1 MIFSARVIGRA
12 GEPRVGQ
19 DLRPEFLN
27 HGRDQVS
34 VGDVAVDGLLSGV
47 VAGVAAAL
55 YLVIIGLFS
64 GETIHSTL
72 GRFDP
77 QVAGNA
83 ILGIFVHLGMSAVY
97 GGLFAVLYRPIRR
110 RMPTSPVLN
119 LVIGLIYGIILMLVA
134 ELVFNINAGAFCI
147 FLNVSRN
154 TLTVI
159 PISFLSCPMIPCNQC
174 PTTKYAQSSVT
185 NDNLS

>member
-1 MIFSARVIGRA
+1 MINERKT
-12 GEPRVGQ
+12 
-19 DLRPEFLN
+19 
-27 HGRDQVS
+27 

-64 GETIHSTL
+64 GETVHSTL

-77 QVAGNA
+77 QQAGNA

-134 ELVFNINAGAFCI
+134 ELVFNSGIESALDELSKIQFALFHII
-147 FLNVSRN
+147 FGLV
-154 TLTVI
+154 LVV
-159 PISFLSCPMIPCNQC
+159 MIEKFNRP
-174 PTTKYAQSSVT
+174 VVR
-185 NDNLS
+185 

>member
-1 MIFSARVIGRA
+1 MINERKT
-12 GEPRVGQ
+12 
-19 DLRPEFLN
+19 
-27 HGRDQVS
+27 

-64 GETIHSTL
+64 GETFHSTL

-77 QVAGNA
+77 QQTGNA

-119 LVIGLIYGIILMLVA
+119 LIIGLIYGIILVLVA
-134 ELVFNINAGAFCI
+134 ELVFNSGIESALDDISKIQFALFHII
-147 FLNVSRN
+147 FGLVLVVMIEKFNR
-154 TLTVI
+154 
-159 PISFLSCPMIPCNQC
+159 PI
-174 PTTKYAQSSVT
+174 VR
-185 NDNLS
+185 

>member
-1 MIFSARVIGRA
+1 MINERKT
-12 GEPRVGQ
+12 
-19 DLRPEFLN
+19 
-27 HGRDQVS
+27 

-64 GETIHSTL
+64 GETFHSTL

-77 QVAGNA
+77 QQTGNA

-119 LVIGLIYGIILMLVA
+119 LIIGLIYGIILMLVA
-134 ELVFNINAGAFCI
+134 ELVFNSGIESVLDDISIIQFALFHII
-147 FLNVSRN
+147 FGLVLVVMIEKFNR
-154 TLTVI
+154 
-159 PISFLSCPMIPCNQC
+159 PI
-174 PTTKYAQSSVT
+174 VR
-185 NDNLS
+185 

>member
-1 MIFSARVIGRA
+1 MINERKT
-12 GEPRVGQ
+12 
-19 DLRPEFLN
+19 
-27 HGRDQVS
+27 

-64 GETIHSTL
+64 GETFHSIL

-77 QVAGNA
+77 QQTGNA

-97 GGLFAVLYRPIRR
+97 GGLFAVLYRPIRH

-134 ELVFNINAGAFCI
+134 ELVFNSGIESALDELSKIQFALFHII
-147 FLNVSRN
+147 FGLVLVVMIEKFNR
-154 TLTVI
+154 
-159 PISFLSCPMIPCNQC
+159 PI
-174 PTTKYAQSSVT
+174 VR
-185 NDNLS
+185 

>member
-1 MIFSARVIGRA
+1 MINERKT
-12 GEPRVGQ
+12 
-19 DLRPEFLN
+19 
-27 HGRDQVS
+27 

-64 GETIHSTL
+64 GETFHSTL

-77 QVAGNA
+77 QQTGNA

-119 LVIGLIYGIILMLVA
+119 LIIGLIYGIILMLVA
-134 ELVFNINAGAFCI
+134 ELVFNSGIESALDDISKIQFALFHII
-147 FLNVSRN
+147 FGLVLVVMIEKFNR
-154 TLTVI
+154 
-159 PISFLSCPMIPCNQC
+159 PI
-174 PTTKYAQSSVT
+174 VR
-185 NDNLS
+185 

>member
-1 MIFSARVIGRA
+1 MINERKT
-12 GEPRVGQ
+12 
-19 DLRPEFLN
+19 
-27 HGRDQVS
+27 

-55 YLVIIGLFS
+55 YLVTIGLFS
-64 GETIHSTL
+64 GETFHSIL

-77 QVAGNA
+77 QQTGNA

-134 ELVFNINAGAFCI
+134 ELVFNSGIESALDELSKIQFALFHII
-147 FLNVSRN
+147 FGLVLVVMIEKFNR
-154 TLTVI
+154 
-159 PISFLSCPMIPCNQC
+159 PI
-174 PTTKYAQSSVT
+174 VR
-185 NDNLS
+185 

>member
-1 MIFSARVIGRA
+1 MINERKT
-12 GEPRVGQ
+12 
-19 DLRPEFLN
+19 
-27 HGRDQVS
+27 

-64 GETIHSTL
+64 GETFHSIL

-77 QVAGNA
+77 QQTGNA

-134 ELVFNINAGAFCI
+134 ELVFNSGIESALDDISKIQFALFHII
-147 FLNVSRN
+147 FGLVLVVMIEKFNR
-154 TLTVI
+154 
-159 PISFLSCPMIPCNQC
+159 PI
-174 PTTKYAQSSVT
+174 VR
-185 NDNLS
+185 

>member
-1 MIFSARVIGRA
+1 MINERKT
-12 GEPRVGQ
+12 
-19 DLRPEFLN
+19 
-27 HGRDQVS
+27 

-64 GETIHSTL
+64 GETFHSTL

-77 QVAGNA
+77 QQTGNA

-110 RMPTSPVLN
+110 RMPTSSVLN
-119 LVIGLIYGIILMLVA
+119 LIIGLIYGIILMLVA
-134 ELVFNINAGAFCI
+134 ELVFNSGIESALDDISEIQFALFHII
-147 FLNVSRN
+147 FGLVLVVVVEKFNRS
-154 TLTVI
+154 TVR
-159 PISFLSCPMIPCNQC
+159 
-174 PTTKYAQSSVT
+174 
-185 NDNLS
+185 